1 MSTGTNFEMPT
12 TTMPLSGRE
21 SLKAEDEAGLVADA
35 KHGSSAA
42 IEQLVGRYED
52 RLFRLAHNIT
62 SNHEDA
68 EEVVQNTFVKA
79 FRNLATFRGDS
90 RFYTWLVRIAMNE
103 ALMKTRGRRYTVL
116 SIDQADST
124 DDRNI
129 VSELEDW
136 GPNPEERY
144 SQEELRRI
152 LDETINELG
161 PGHRIVFHLYHVEE
175 LSTVEIAR
183 TLGLSLPA
191 VKSRLARAR
200 LRLRNLL
207 DTYFRSAKR
216 SAHSTSRWQ
225 ELLVNCMSPNHVAG

>member
-1 MSTGTNFEMPT
+1 MSTGTNFELPT
-12 TTMPLSGRE
+12 TTMPLPGPE
-21 SLKAEDEAGLVADA
+21 FLNAEDEAGLVADA

-52 RLFRLAHNIT
+52 RLFRLAQNIT

-79 FRNLATFRGDS
+79 FRNLAAFRGDS

-103 ALMKTRGRRYTVL
+103 AMMKIRGRRYTVL
-116 SIDQADST
+116 SIDQTKDS
-124 DDRNI
+124 DDHNI
-129 VSELEDW
+129 IGKLEDW

-152 LDETINELG
+152 LDETINELD

-207 DTYFRSAKR
+207 DTHFRPAKR
-216 SAHSTSRWQ
+216 SAHSTSRCQ
-225 ELLVNCMSPNHVAG
+225 NLFINCLVTAGS